1 LDGPPPTSVLRLKR
15 ERTHDGDQQPTT
27 VELTRLA
34 DSVTV
39 ARGRVR
45 PEAADLS
52 RLYVDEGLTIAAVA
66 ARYGVAAQTV
76 HSWLVAA
83 GCAAPASLATVR
95 HDISEDD
102 IVRLYVEGGRSAAE
116 IAGQLGC
123 STSLVYARLGR
134 GSAPPGSGGEAA
146 GTTGGLG
153 ARASLP

>member
-1 LDGPPPTSVLRLKR
+1 VPR
-15 ERTHDGDQQPTT
+15 
-27 VELTRLA
+27 
-34 DSVTV
+34 
-39 ARGRVR
+39 R
-45 PEAADLS
+45 P
-52 RLYVDEGLTIAAVA
+52 
-66 ARYGVAAQTV
+66 
-76 HSWLVAA
+76 
-83 GCAAPASLATVR
+83 SLATVR